1 VREII
6 KIEKHDVIPDGQ
18 AVLALQ
24 GIPSMSKVSS
34 SIRMLF
40 DQAIDIFAELAQPVG
55 IIADVDKNN
64 FGIIY
69 AGEGRNESDTPVAGI
84 YQKADN
90 LAFFATTVGQGLHDS
105 INKLFVS
112 KDFALGSML
121 DSVASA
127 GVEKS
132 ADVMEAYFLKKT
144 KIGKEMRENIAV
156 MRYSPGYCGW
166 HVSGQ
171 RKLFEYLKPEE
182 IGITL
187 RSSHLMEPLK
197 SASGVFIA
205 GTPEIHL
212 FSDNYAFCGQ
222 CDTHECRKRMSS
234 IGRHGDGSERAGQPT
249 SIDKH
254 RKE

>member
-40 DQAIDIFAELAQPVG
+40 DQAIDIFAELAQPV
-55 IIADVDKNN
+55 
-64 FGIIY
+64 
-69 AGEGRNESDTPVAGI
+69 GI